1 MRKVIFQILL
11 ALSVLSVFA
20 QKEFK
25 GRIKLNPASAPFYHG
40 VASGDALTDRVIIWT
55 RVTPDSGFTGNIPVS
70 WKVGL
75 DTNFI
80 DIVASGNTV
89 ASQNRDYCVKVD
101 VTGLQPGTWYY
112 YYFTSMGR
120 NSVTGRT
127 KTIPVG
133 DNENIRVVPVSGS
146 NYNAGYFNGYRAIGK
161 RNDIDAVI
169 HTGDYTYEYR
179 NNGYGDDPNR
189 QLEPA
194 IETVTLNDYRLRQS
208 HYHLDPDL
216 QYAHQQFPW
225 YLIWDDHE
233 FSNNAYK
240 DGAKGHNDTTE
251 GDWHLRVNAAVEAY
265 YEWLPIREQDTTNL
279 LKIYRTIH
287 YGDLADFI
295 FLETRL
301 LARSNQA
308 IGIDDTNKTMM
319 GAEQFSWLKQ
329 QLLYPQSRWKMI
341 TQQVTMAPL
350 EVYLGIIRVPINKDS
365 WDGYRWERSKLLN
378 FVKNNINNTVVL
390 TGDIHTTWANDVPAD
405 HNNYDESSGAG
416 SACVEFITPA
426 LTSKAFDYFATY
438 GLAAPLI
445 KSSNPWVKYVDIE
458 KKGYIVIDITKTRTQ
473 SDIFFIDRIDSR
485 SYTESFIDSWYVNQ
499 NERTLHHGGSESYSM
514 TTFPVKPSETP
525 AQTLSIKQIA
535 PVQNNIVL
543 LGVYPNPFIDNF
555 AVQYYTYQNQSI
567 EICIKDLNGK
577 MVFIEHVGEVG
588 EGLHYFSAGDM
599 KIHAGTYLLII
610 QNNKG
615 NTQQMK
621 VVKY

>member
-1 MRKVIFQILL
+1 M
-11 ALSVLSVFA
+11 VLSTIIIFA

-80 DIVASGNTV
+80 DIVASGDTY
-89 ASQNRDYCVKVD
+89 AYQAKDYCVKVD
-101 VTGLQPGTWYY
+101 VTGLQPGIWYY

-133 DNENIRVVPVSGS
+133 DIENIRVVPVSGS

-189 QLEPA
+189 QLEPVV
-194 IETVTLNDYRLRQS
+194 ETVTLNDYRLRQS
-208 HYHLDPDL
+208 HYHLDADL

-225 YLIWDDHE
+225 YTIWDDHE
-233 FSNNAYK
+233 FSNNAYV

-251 GDWHLRVNAAVEAY
+251 GDWHLRVRAAVEAY
-265 YEWLPIREQDTTNL
+265 YEWLPIREQDSTNL

-301 LARSNQA
+301 IARSNQA
-308 IGIDDTNKTMM
+308 INIDDTNKTMM
-319 GAEQFSWLKQ
+319 GSVQFSWLKQ

-350 EVYLGIIRVPINKDS
+350 EVYLGIVRVPINKDS
-365 WDGYRWERSKLLN
+365 WDGYRWERLKLLN
-378 FVKNNINNTVVL
+378 FIKNNINNTVVL
-390 TGDIHTTWANDVPAD
+390 TGDIHTTWANDLPVD
-405 HNNYDESSGAG
+405 HNNYTASSGEG

-438 GLAAPLI
+438 GLAAPVI

-458 KKGYIVIDITKTRTQ
+458 HKGYIVIDITKTRTQ
-473 SDIFFIDRIDSR
+473 SDIFFIDKIDDKN
-485 SYTESFIDSWYVNQ
+485 YTESFIDSWYVNL
-499 NERTLHHGGSESYSM
+499 NERTLRHSGGLSSNM
-514 TTFPVKPSETP
+514 TAYPVKPSEI
-525 AQTLSIKQIA
+525 ANQTLGIKQNTAISDKL
-535 PVQNNIVL
+535 VL
-543 LGVYPNPFIDNF
+543 LGIYPNPFNEVF
-555 AVQYYTYQNQSI
+555 AAQYYIYENQTLDI
-567 EICIKDLNGK
+567 YLKDINGR
-577 MVFIEHVGEVG
+577 VVYSEHLGEVG
-588 EGLHYFSAGDM
+588 EGLHYYSVANL
-599 KIHAGTYLLII
+599 KIPAGTYLFVMQSHL
-610 QNNKG
+610 G
-615 NTQQMK
+615 YTRQMK